1 MKLNISR
8 GALIT
13 MMEFMAKQDV
23 RYYLNGMCFL
33 PDGRVA
39 ATDGHTMATAKHE
52 NELTESVIVRVH
64 KLPTKVFDRA
74 EIDTD
79 TNIVTLF
86 RNETRTGVAM
96 SENIDGLFPDIDR
109 VIPKEQKAVE
119 EIGFN
124 AGYLARIEKVAK
136 VISPKF
142 SGVKMT
148 FNGSTNAVKCS
159 INGCDD
165 DVMIIIMPMRMQ

>member
-8 GALIT
+8 GAIIT

-39 ATDGHTMATAKHE
+39 ATDGHTMATARHS
-52 NELTESVIVRVH
+52 NEISEPHIVRVH
-64 KLPTKVFDRA
+64 RLPTKAFDRA

-86 RNETRTGVAM
+86 RNDVRAGVAM
-96 SENIDGLFPDIDR
+96 SENIDGRFPDVDR
-109 VIPKEQKAVE
+109 VIPKEQQAVE

-124 AGYLARIEKVAK
+124 AGYLSRVEKVAK

-142 SGVKMT
+142 NGVKLT

-159 INGCDD
+159 ISWCDD
-165 DVMIIIMPMRMQ
+165 DVTIILMPMRL